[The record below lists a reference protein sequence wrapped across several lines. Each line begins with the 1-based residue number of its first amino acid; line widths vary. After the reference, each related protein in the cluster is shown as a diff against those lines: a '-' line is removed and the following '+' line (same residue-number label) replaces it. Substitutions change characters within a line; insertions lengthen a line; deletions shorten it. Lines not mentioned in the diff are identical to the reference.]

1 MTTAVPSSSELTCDA
16 TINWVNNQNVVT
28 KTVKCKSAVFE
39 LVRNEFRDLFFK
51 ATTKGLKLKLIVN
64 NLTIHKNF
72 VSEGK
77 ATINFQESK
86 TIIYLS
92 NAPVSNLMLFL
103 KTLFVKMTSKK
114 SSPKVPLKER
124 LMSDKP
130 NMLTDISPV
139 NGKDMNRLKQA
150 LPNKATD
157 TKKRKLPTENDQDT
171 KKKCVASLMS
181 QHTLTSEQKKVLDA
195 VKEGH
200 NIFFTGSAGTGKS
213 YLLKVI
219 INSIPPDVTFATAS
233 TGAAACLIGGITLHS
248 FAGIGTGEA
257 SFQKCLELASRP
269 HVLQNWKRCKY
280 LIIDEVSMVKGN
292 YFEKLEKVARALKN
306 PDKPFGGVQ
315 LILSGDFLQLP
326 PVSKDDA
333 NNRFCFQME
342 TWDLCK
348 LTCFQLKQ
356 VHRQNDPE
364 FISILNS
371 IRTGRITNDI
381 ADRLNLTRSQSIG
394 GNGIQA
400 TRLCC
405 YTNEAN
411 TINKTNLENLAGE
424 AKDFEAS
431 DSDKGNSKI
440 LDEYTP
446 VEKTIS
452 LKVGA
457 QVMLVKNI
465 NVSKGLVNGARGV
478 VTKFSSGLPV
488 VKFLSMEYTVKQ
500 EKWIVRAA
508 GGLMLTRIQL
518 PLKLAWAFSIHKS
531 QGLTLDCVE
540 MNLSQVFEAGQ
551 AYVALSRAK
560 SLDCL
565 RVIDFDMR
573 KIWANPDVL
582 KFYKRLDQRCRDLE
596 SISEFIPLGRKK

>member
-1 MTTAVPSSSELTCDA
+1 MIT
-16 TINWVNNQNVVT
+16 
-28 KTVKCKSAVFE
+28 
-39 LVRNEFRDLFFK
+39 
-51 ATTKGLKLKLIVN
+51 
-64 NLTIHKNF
+64 
-72 VSEGK
+72 
-77 ATINFQESK
+77 
-86 TIIYLS
+86 
-92 NAPVSNLMLFL
+92 
-103 KTLFVKMTSKK
+103 
-114 SSPKVPLKER
+114 PKVVSR
-124 LMSDKP
+124 
-130 NMLTDISPV
+130 
-139 NGKDMNRLKQA
+139 
-150 LPNKATD
+150 
-157 TKKRKLPTENDQDT
+157 
-171 KKKCVASLMS
+171 
-181 QHTLTSEQKKVLDA
+181 
-195 VKEGH
+195 
-200 NIFFTGSAGTGKS
+200 
-213 YLLKVI
+213 
-219 INSIPPDVTFATAS
+219 VTN
-233 TGAAACLIGGITLHS
+233 
-248 FAGIGTGEA
+248 E
-257 SFQKCLELASRP
+257 
-269 HVLQNWKRCKY
+269 
-280 LIIDEVSMVKGN
+280 
-292 YFEKLEKVARALKN
+292 
-306 PDKPFGGVQ
+306 
-315 LILSGDFLQLP
+315 
-326 PVSKDDA
+326 
-333 NNRFCFQME
+333 
-342 TWDLCK
+342 
-348 LTCFQLKQ
+348 
-356 VHRQNDPE
+356 
-364 FISILNS
+364 
-371 IRTGRITNDI
+371 I
-381 ADRLNLTRSQSIG
+381 ADRLNLTRSQVIG

-424 AKDFEAS
+424 SKDFEAS

-446 VEKTIS
+446 VENTIS

-488 VKFLSMEYTVKQ
+488 VKFLSVEYTVKQ

-565 RVIDFDMR
+565 RVIDFDIQ

-582 KFYKRLDQRCRDLE
+582 KFYKRLDQRCRELE